1 MFTTEK
7 PAQHDA
13 EAAVIE
19 ALHVAYDYWAE
30 TDTTHLVNQLAGHL
44 FGTVKEGDFEEA
56 LEQYVAL
63 NSFDGEP
70 LDSLARHY
78 DEDEDPSLRLIRE
91 NEILQDLTAAIN
103 TILTNAGHK
112 ATTARRV
119 NQLNEE
125 LNDTHRQV
133 AA

>member
-1 MFTTEK
+1 MFTIEK
-7 PAQHDA
+7 PTQHEA
-13 EAAVIE
+13 ETAVVE
-19 ALHVAYDYWAE
+19 ALHVAYNYWTE
-30 TDTTHLVNQLAGHL
+30 PGIEPLLNQLAGYL

-78 DEDEDPSLRLIRE
+78 DEDEDPTLRLIRE
-91 NEILQDLTAAIN
+91 NEILRDLTGAIN
-103 TILTNAGHK
+103 TILTIAGHK
-112 ATTARRV
+112 TTTTRRV
-119 NQLNEE
+119 NQLVES

>member
-7 PAQHDA
+7 PAQHEA
-13 EAAVIE
+13 EHAILE
-19 ALHVAYDYWAE
+19 ALHVAYNQWTE
-30 TDTTHLVNQLAGHL
+30 PGIEPLLNQLAGHL

-78 DEDEDPSLRLIRE
+78 DADEDPTLRLIRE
-91 NEILQDLTAAIN
+91 DEILRDLTGAVN
-103 TILTNAGHK
+103 TILTIAGHK
-112 ATTARRV
+112 TTTTRRV
-119 NQLNEE
+119 GQLNEE

>member
-7 PAQHDA
+7 PTQHDA
-13 EAAVIE
+13 ESATVE
-19 ALHVAYDYWAE
+19 ALHVAY
-30 TDTTHLVNQLAGHL
+30 NHL

-78 DEDEDPSLRLIRE
+78 DADEDPTLRLIRE
-91 NEILQDLTAAIN
+91 DEILRDLTGAVN
-103 TILTNAGHK
+103 TILTIAGHK

-119 NQLNEE
+119 NQLVEA
-125 LNDTHRQV
+125 LNDTHKQV

>member
-13 EAAVIE
+13 EHALVE
-19 ALHVAYDYWAE
+19 ALHVAYNCWTE
-30 TDTTHLVNQLAGHL
+30 PGIEPLLNQLAGHL

-78 DEDEDPSLRLIRE
+78 DEDEDPTLRLIRE
-91 NEILQDLTAAIN
+91 NEILNDLTGAIN
-103 TILTNAGHK
+103 TLLTIAGHK
-112 ATTARRV
+112 AATARRV
-119 NQLNEE
+119 NQLVEA